1 MSIPLLF
8 QSRCQNTGQG
18 LDQIRIWTSPEET
31 NKLAQHIREL
41 AGAVQLNSNWKRIIG
56 IYWVGGKSRPMTLA
70 AYKNQGG
77 CLSFTAGRNTPLFD
91 FARKMLTSKTPF
103 PGTYHLSATGHSDA
117 VEFKFR
123 LP

>member
-8 QSRCQNTGQG
+8 QSRRQNTGQG
-18 LDQIRIWTSPEET
+18 LEQIRIWTSPEET
-31 NKLAQHIREL
+31 NKLAQHIPEL
-41 AGAVQLNSNWKRIIG
+41 NGAVQLNSNWQRKIG
-56 IYWVGGKSRPMTLA
+56 IYWLGGKSPPMILA

-77 CLSFTAGRNTPLFD
+77 CLSFTAAKITPLFD

-103 PGTYHLSATGHSDA
+103 PGTYNLSADGHSDA
-117 VEFKFR
+117 IEFKFK